1 MSFDEAA
8 GQAIAGE
15 FNAESLLK
23 LFSYEPPRYKIPV
36 KYKYTGSRKALR
48 ELKKHEVKNE
58 CQ

>member
-48 ELKKHEVKNE
+48 ELKKARG
-58 CQ
+58 